1 MSRTR
6 RRLGLACTTW
16 GSPAD
21 VSRCKKL
28 EVIQLLT
35 VRLEFCTSPRC
46 STSGAVLTCDTSLL
60 PRRMQHVVVG
70 GSQAK
75 GKRVLP
81 RFPSPTVQGCC
92 DDGQV
97 IRVMHTYQDLREV
110 VGCPTALLST
120 LAMPMS
126 HKRADE
132 RHRDRSSPTL
142 WVHVPRSNVTSR
154 SPPSRL
160 RVRRN
165 EPRVGL
171 QSALIYGGSLGRPE
185 CRSMNG

>member
-60 PRRMQHVVVG
+60 PDECNMSSWEVLKRRASGCCQD
-70 GSQAK
+70 
-75 GKRVLP
+75 
-81 RFPSPTVQGCC
+81 SPHRLSKGCC

-110 VGCPTALLST
+110 VGCPTRLLST

-142 WVHVPRSNVTSR
+142 WVHATEERCDEPLAAFTS
-154 SPPSRL
+154 SRQAQRAEGRGSERAYL
-160 RVRRN
+160 RR
-165 EPRVGL
+165 EPR
-171 QSALIYGGSLGRPE
+171 
-185 CRSMNG
+185 

>member
-21 VSRCKKL
+21 VSRCKKS

-142 WVHVPRSNVTSR
+142 WVHATEEQCDEPLAAFTSPRQAATSR
-154 SPPSRL
+154 GSGYRARL
-160 RVRRN
+160 FT
-165 EPRVGL
+165 EGASVG
-171 QSALIYGGSLGRPE
+171 QNVVP
-185 CRSMNG
+185 